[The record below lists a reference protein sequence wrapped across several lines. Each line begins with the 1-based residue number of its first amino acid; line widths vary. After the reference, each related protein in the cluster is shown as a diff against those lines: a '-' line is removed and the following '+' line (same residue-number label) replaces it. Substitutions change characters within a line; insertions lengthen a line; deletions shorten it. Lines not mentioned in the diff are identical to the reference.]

1 VEAAPPQNSVGSPPL
16 LVHPSIRAYD
26 NFFGG
31 KRSESTD
38 VAEGLTLEPHEENL
52 RRMNTSVK
60 LNELIVQKSHDA
72 SLVII
77 NLPGPPRN
85 HADEEN
91 YMEFL
96 DVLTEGL
103 ERVLMVRGGGH
114 EVITIYS

>member
-1 VEAAPPQNSVGSPPL
+1 
-16 LVHPSIRAYD
+16 
-26 NFFGG
+26 
-31 KRSESTD
+31 
-38 VAEGLTLEPHEENL
+38 
-52 RRMNTSVK
+52 MNTSVK
-60 LNELIVQKSHDA
+60 LNELIVQRSHDA

-91 YMEFL
+91 CIHLTLHAHAHICTHTHTHTHTRTHTHTHTISICCYVLDQVYTDMEFL

-103 ERVLMVRGGGH
+103 ERVLMVRGGGR